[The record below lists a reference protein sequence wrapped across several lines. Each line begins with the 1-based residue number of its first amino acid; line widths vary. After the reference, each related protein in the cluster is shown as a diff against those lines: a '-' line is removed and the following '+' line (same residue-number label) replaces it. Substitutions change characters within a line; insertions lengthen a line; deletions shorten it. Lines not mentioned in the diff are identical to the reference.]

1 MSVLD
6 KFNEG
11 NFSEG
16 LSELKS
22 TQKKG
27 VSDAYKEYENV
38 RTIRDSQVGKRID
51 KRTKNEVVKVAKI
64 PIPFQRKIVQ
74 SASVFLFGQPVKLVP
89 SESNPAWDAID
100 SLWTDLRIS
109 SVLLDFCKKVKSE
122 TEAAIVVYPVAKEG
136 QEVKLKT
143 RVLSQDNGTIY
154 TNFDEYGDLVAF
166 GWEYTSTVNGQ
177 EVERLRV
184 WTADQVYEF
193 DGENLVEEFPKPNLF
208 GKIPVVYLS
217 QKHPEWWEVQDL
229 IDRYEMSYSKFAD
242 TNDYFAHPMFK
253 AKGQIQSMPQKDET
267 GKMLRLPIHETKNG
281 NIIEADVEFLTWEH
295 GPESIK
301 LEFETNKGLIYG
313 LSDTPDLSFDNVKGI
328 GNISGVA
335 LELMFLAPILKAKDD
350 QGDYNVVIS
359 RLINVLKA
367 GLSNILKPQGV
378 TEQMLNELYIDIQY
392 QSVLPGNLI
401 ETVQMLVEANGGKPI
416 MSQQSSVASNPLVS
430 DNEEEMDRIK
440 EEKESTT
447 NIGETFN
454 L

>member
-51 KRTKNEVVKVAKI
+51 KRTKNEVVTVAKI

-74 SASVFLFGQPVKLVP
+74 SASVFLFGQPVKLIP

-143 RVLSQDNGTIY
+143 RVLSQDNGVIY

-177 EVERLRV
+177 EAERLRV

-193 DGENLVEEFPKPNLF
+193 DGENMVEEFPKPNLF
-208 GKIPVVYLS
+208 GKIPVV
-217 QKHPEWWEVQDL
+217 
-229 IDRYEMSYSKFAD
+229 
-242 TNDYFAHPMFK
+242 
-253 AKGQIQSMPQKDET
+253 
-267 GKMLRLPIHETKNG
+267 
-281 NIIEADVEFLTWEH
+281 
-295 GPESIK
+295 
-301 LEFETNKGLIYG
+301 
-313 LSDTPDLSFDNVKGI
+313 
-328 GNISGVA
+328 
-335 LELMFLAPILKAKDD
+335 
-350 QGDYNVVIS
+350 
-359 RLINVLKA
+359 
-367 GLSNILKPQGV
+367 
-378 TEQMLNELYIDIQY
+378 
-392 QSVLPGNLI
+392 
-401 ETVQMLVEANGGKPI
+401 
-416 MSQQSSVASNPLVS
+416 
-430 DNEEEMDRIK
+430 
-440 EEKESTT
+440 
-447 NIGETFN
+447 
-454 L
+454 